1 MSKFK
6 LISTP
11 GAKDTMLLIPGWATD
26 YRIFNN
32 LNIKYNYLL
41 PVEFSPF
48 MFSEDL
54 LAAMK
59 ENGIKKISI
68 LGWSMG
74 GFIACDIVSK
84 YRDCVDEV
92 IFVGVRRRYE
102 KANNEKI
109 KILLN
114 KDRKAF
120 LYKFYNDCI
129 SADSEAYKWF
139 RAHLLKDYLESMPLD
154 YLLGELDYLSEHQ
167 IEPKYLE
174 GLKVIFV
181 HGRKDRIAPIEEA
194 MALKEALPQ
203 ARFISIEGAGHIPFF
218 TQEFNRLF
226 L

>member
-6 LISTP
+6 LVNTP

-26 YRIFNN
+26 YRIFNA
-32 LNIKYNYLL
+32 LNINYNYLL
-41 PVEFSPF
+41 PVEFSPSIF
-48 MFSEDL
+48 CEDL
-54 LAAMK
+54 LAAM
-59 ENGIKKISI
+59 EANGIKKISV

-74 GFIACDIVSK
+74 GFIACDILSK
-84 YRDCVDEV
+84 YRDRVNEV

-109 KILLN
+109 KILLI

-129 SADSEAYKWF
+129 SVDSEAYKWF
-139 RAHLLKDYLESMPLD
+139 RAYLLKDYLESMKLD
-154 YLLGELDYLSEHQ
+154 YLLDELDYLSEHQ

-174 GLKVIFV
+174 GVKVTFV

-194 MALKEALPQ
+194 MVLKEALPQ
-203 ARFISIEGAGHIPFF
+203 ARFISIEDAGHIPFF